1 MEAIIRKI
9 ELKKDWN
16 KYYFQIE
23 LIDRKGKI
31 HVIND
36 SSYSNPI
43 EFRKMVFGLMSAI
56 GNYDLMTLA
65 TNNPI
70 EKKVK
75 GYYIGGLKIIENENN
90 EWFSFNQEKNTY
102 TCEKANEDK
111 KEILKLLM
119 DTKKYDMSIEDG
131 TIEKI
136 SSESGVFSLRFRGK
150 VWVTHFLCNQIYYG
164 FGYPLGISNNYNEE
178 DKIKASK
185 NFVQFIVSLMR
196 FYKINDL
203 LDFGV
208 NKEKDLIV
216 EITLDNNKIK
226 TITNTETGL
235 GLKIDDNIEI
245 INMHELD
252 KERKLIKENN

>member
-1 MEAIIRKI
+1 MEALIKKI
-9 ELKKDWN
+9 ELKKDWD

-23 LIDRKGKI
+23 LIDREGKTHI
-31 HVIND
+31 IDD
-36 SSYSNPI
+36 SSYGNPI

-65 TNNPI
+65 TDNPI
-70 EKKVK
+70 EKNVK

-102 TCEKANEDK
+102 TCEKANKDK
-111 KEILKLLM
+111 KEILKLLI

-164 FGYPLGISNNYNEE
+164 FGYPLGINSNYNEE
-178 DKIKASK
+178 DKKRAAN
-185 NFVQFIVSLMR
+185 NFVQFIVSLMK

-216 EITLDNNKIK
+216 EITIEEGNIK
-226 TITNTETGL
+226 TITNTKTGL
-235 GLKIDDNIEI
+235 GLSLNKKLEI
-245 INMHELD
+245 INVHELD
-252 KERKLIKENN
+252 NARKLTKENN